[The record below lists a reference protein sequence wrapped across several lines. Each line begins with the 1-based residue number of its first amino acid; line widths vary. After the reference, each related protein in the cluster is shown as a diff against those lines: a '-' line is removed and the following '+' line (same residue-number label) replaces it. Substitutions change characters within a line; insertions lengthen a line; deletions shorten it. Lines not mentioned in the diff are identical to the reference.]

1 MAQRLC
7 RRLCSC
13 KIEQNIPEPALLAE
27 GFKEEEIPNL
37 KLYAPRPGGCDKCQG
52 FGYKGRI
59 GIYQVMPISEAMK
72 RLIMEGSNAI
82 ALADQAD
89 IEGIPDLRKSG
100 LKKAKDGLTSLE
112 EVNRVVNKE

>member
-1 MAQRLC
+1 
-7 RRLCSC
+7 
-13 KIEQNIPEPALLAE
+13 
-27 GFKEEEIPNL
+27 
-37 KLYAPRPGGCDKCQG
+37 
-52 FGYKGRI
+52 
-59 GIYQVMPISEAMK
+59 MPISEAMK